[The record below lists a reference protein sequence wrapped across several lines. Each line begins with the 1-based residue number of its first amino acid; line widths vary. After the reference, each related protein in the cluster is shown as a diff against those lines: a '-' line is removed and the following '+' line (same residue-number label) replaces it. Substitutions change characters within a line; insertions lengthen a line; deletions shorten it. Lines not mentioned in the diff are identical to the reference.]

1 MLMVR
6 YEVKKHLEFE
16 IHSPISAHLFRN
28 IDETSTQL
36 LQALAPSYNPRPH
49 HPLLSGPKTFSLMVP
64 SLPLRRLEVA
74 LWYVCAHLL
83 NS

>member
-1 MLMVR
+1 
-6 YEVKKHLEFE
+6 
-16 IHSPISAHLFRN
+16 
-28 IDETSTQL
+28 L